1 MDMVRGARKAFGYRS
16 NLLRD
21 AAHLSAKGVLD
32 QFGAYICQNHTG
44 TLREALFLGGALP
57 GTPCQATI
65 ASSLRDISQQTLA
78 REEKR
83 T

>member
-44 TLREALFLGGALP
+44 TLREALFWVALSQALRARLRSHRLS
-57 GTPCQATI
+57 GTFRNK
-65 ASSLRDISQQTLA
+65 L
-78 REEKR
+78 
-83 T
+83 